1 MQRRAFLLTALSAS
15 RVIGANDRVR
25 VGLIGC
31 GGRGRYVAKF
41 MSESL
46 NAQFVAFADVY
57 ERSAAEGKAWAGSDA
72 RHFTDFRKLLELKD
86 VDAVQI
92 ATPDHWHA
100 IIAVMACQAGKD
112 AYVEKPICH
121 HIAEGRAIVQA
132 ARRYNRIVFAGTQQ
146 RSAPH
151 FAELASI
158 VQGGGIGKVHL
169 VRVWNFSNMLP
180 DGIGRA
186 PDSDPPSGLDWDMY
200 LGPAP
205 KVPYNVKRFQS
216 TFRWFWDYAGGT
228 ITDFGTHRFDTVHQI
243 MGADKPTSVSA
254 VGGRYELKDAGEM
267 PDTMEV
273 TYEYPTFLMHYAM
286 SNINSHGMGGRT
298 PGMKYYHAMREDDRP
313 HGMAFYGTQGTI
325 FADRIG
331 FDIYPEGD
339 RHAANV
345 ERRHENTTDAT
356 SIHAKRFIDA
366 VRNRTAYNADIEA
379 GHRATTVA
387 LLGNV
392 SLKTGLKLRW
402 DSEKEVTDSAEANK
416 LLRRQARKPWDSL
429 A

>member
-41 MSESL
+41 MSESP

-57 ERSAAEGKAWAGSDA
+57 EKSAAEGKAWAGSGA

-100 IIAVMACQAGKD
+100 TIAVLACQAGKD

-151 FAELASI
+151 FSELASI

-254 VGGRYELKDAGEM
+254 VGSRYELHDAGEM

-286 SNINSHGMGGRT
+286 STINSHGMGGRT
-298 PGMKYYHAMREDDRP
+298 PG
-313 HGMAFYGTQGTI
+313 
-325 FADRIG
+325 
-331 FDIYPEGD
+331 
-339 RHAANV
+339 
-345 ERRHENTTDAT
+345 
-356 SIHAKRFIDA
+356 
-366 VRNRTAYNADIEA
+366 
-379 GHRATTVA
+379 
-387 LLGNV
+387 
-392 SLKTGLKLRW
+392 
-402 DSEKEVTDSAEANK
+402 
-416 LLRRQARKPWDSL
+416 
-429 A
+429 

>member
-1 MQRRAFLLTALSAS
+1 MHRRAFLATALSAT
-15 RVIGANDRVR
+15 RILGANDRVR

-41 MSESL
+41 MSESP

-57 ERSAAEGKAWAGSDA
+57 QNSAAEAKAWAGGEASQ
-72 RHFTDFRKLLELKD
+72 FQDFRKLLELKD
-86 VDAVQI
+86 VDAVQV
-92 ATPDHWHA
+92 ATPDHWHGLV
-100 IIAVMACQAGKD
+100 AVLACQAGKD
-112 AYVEKPICH
+112 VYVEKPISH
-121 HIAEGRAIVQA
+121 NIAEGRAMVQA
-132 ARRYNRIVFAGTQQ
+132 ARKYKRVVFAGTQQ

-151 FAELASI
+151 FAELANL
-158 VQGGGIGKVHL
+158 VQSGGIGKVHL

-180 DGIGRA
+180 DGIGRV
-186 PDSDPPSGLDWDMY
+186 PDSDPPNGLDWDMY

-205 KVPYNVKRFQS
+205 KVPYNRKRFQS

-243 MGADKPTSVSA
+243 MGADRPVGVSA
-254 VGGRYELKDAGEM
+254 TGGRYELKDAGEM

-273 TYEYPTFLMHYAM
+273 TYEYPGFLLQYEM

-298 PGMKYYHAMREDDRP
+298 PGMKYYHGVREDDRP
-313 HGMAFYGTQGTI
+313 HGMAFYGSEGTI

-331 FDIYPEGD
+331 FDVYPEAD
-339 RHAANV
+339 KV
-345 ERRHENTTDAT
+345 KRRHENTIDAT
-356 SIHAKRFIDA
+356 SIHAKRFIEA
-366 VRNRTAYNADIEA
+366 VRNRTTYNADIEV

-387 LLGNV
+387 LLGNIAM
-392 SLKTGLKLRW
+392 KTGEKLRW
-402 DSEKEVTDSAEANK
+402 DAEKETTNSAAANK
-416 LLRRQARKPWDSL
+416 MLRRQARKPWDLL